1 MENRLNIC
9 SLALRKYKSGLPN
22 PTLICKNQQP
32 IGILSLRIFPV
43 VTQITMDTTARDD
56 VVLTLTEG
64 DDATSLQIL
73 KRRRLALLC
82 HFSARSAALIFY
94 LFCSWFTTAFIA
106 PVVVL
111 LTFFAIDFWLV
122 KNVSGRL
129 LVGLRWWNSIDP
141 RTGSSKWV
149 FESANSTARNDD
161 SVSSRERASRRS
173 AARLFWLGLL
183 LFPVIWAILVLVAVF
198 SLKLAWC
205 LVAACGCLAGSINAY
220 GYLRCRFK
228 GSSISSDSTGDGLKG
243 LLTAK
248 IARSVISEL
257 WLNEENRQQQQQPP
271 GLV

>member
-1 MENRLNIC
+1 
-9 SLALRKYKSGLPN
+9 
-22 PTLICKNQQP
+22 
-32 IGILSLRIFPV
+32 
-43 VTQITMDTTARDD
+43 MDATARDD
-56 VVLTLTEG
+56 VVLTLTEA
-64 DDATSLQIL
+64 DDATSHQIL

-82 HFSARSAALIFY
+82 HFSARSTALIFY

-106 PVVVL
+106 PVVAL
-111 LTFFAIDFWLV
+111 LTLFAIDFWLV

-141 RTGSSKWV
+141 RTGASKWV
-149 FESANSTARNDD
+149 FESANSTARSDE
-161 SVSSRERASRRS
+161 SVSNRERASRRS

-205 LVAACGCLAGSINAY
+205 LVAACGCLAGSVNAY

-228 GSSISSDSTGDGLKG
+228 GSSIGSDTTGEGLKG

-248 IARSVISEL
+248 MARSVISDL
-257 WLNEENRQQQQQPP
+257 WSNGENQQQQEQQQQQPP
-271 GLV
+271 SLV

>member
-1 MENRLNIC
+1 
-9 SLALRKYKSGLPN
+9 
-22 PTLICKNQQP
+22 
-32 IGILSLRIFPV
+32 
-43 VTQITMDTTARDD
+43 MDATARDD
-56 VVLTLTEG
+56 VVLTLTES
-64 DDATSLQIL
+64 DDVTYRQIV

-82 HFSARSAALIFY
+82 HFIARSSALIFY

-106 PVVVL
+106 PVVAL
-111 LTFFAIDFWLV
+111 LTLFAIDFWLV

-141 RTGSSKWV
+141 QTGASKWV
-149 FESANSTARNDD
+149 FESADRAAAGDE

-205 LVAACGCLAGSINAY
+205 LVAACGCLSGSVNAY

-228 GSSISSDSTGDGLKG
+228 GNSIGGNTAGTSLNGF
-243 LLTAK
+243 LTAK
-248 IARSVISEL
+248 MAKSVISDL
-257 WLNEENRQQQQQPP
+257 WSNDANQHNQQQQQQPP
-271 GLV
+271 SLI